1 LKQKSKD
8 AAECPP
14 QTLMAVSGGRV
25 GNNHAAGW
33 CLGVEM
39 GPRYPGPSQKRKV
52 GPRHEEPR
60 SRFDTKTPSSCM
72 VVAHTT
78 TTDSHERF
86 RVGTQQH
93 LPTFDSKSVRE
104 PSTGLMDRH
113 TQHRPMTLTIRTH
126 KLSSVSRHA
135 VLMVTIDTTH
145 SGRLQSAPYT
155 QKYVKSA
162 VFGTVP
168 TNTHAN
174 GPDPAILQPHPP
186 RIRCLHG
193 TGRLCRQQPSCSTAT
208 SSGDGCTD
216 SFMLRRPTRQC
227 RRAQSPC

>member
-1 LKQKSKD
+1 MQLDGVLVSKWD
-8 AAECPP
+8 HATQARPKN
-14 QTLMAVSGGRV
+14 GRSR
-25 GNNHAAGW
+25 
-33 CLGVEM
+33 
-39 GPRYPGPSQKRKV
+39 PKI

-72 VVAHTT
+72 VVAHTAT
-78 TTDSHERF
+78 SDIHERL

-93 LPTFDSKSVRE
+93 LPTFASKSVRE